1 MNYKPDEKDWMAYL
15 YGELEGEEKE
25 KMDLHLLENA
35 EARNEFEK
43 FQKLRT
49 IMSSVEDKEVI
60 APPIFIDGSK
70 QRFLWNTPYFKVIT
84 SIAASLLLVL
94 LAGKFTDT
102 RISFS
107 GNEFRMSFGETRIAK
122 PTDSVDG
129 IKASLTPEQV
139 QQMINASLESNNTAI
154 QANWRESQQKLDASI
169 RRNLALNS
177 SKIDNLVKNVSSA
190 SQQQISQYVATIQT
204 ENMRQVKDY
213 FQLTSGEQKKYIEGL
228 LVDFAEY
235 LQQQRANDLQVVQT
249 QLNSLQQN
257 TDVFKQETEQ
267 ILTSI
272 ITNVGTDQTSKEIKN

>member
-1 MNYKPDEKDWMAYL
+1 MNYKPDEKNWMAYL

-25 KMDLHLLENA
+25 KMDLYLMENA
-35 EARNEFEK
+35 EAKNEFEN
-43 FQKLRT
+43 FRKLRH

-60 APPIFIDGSK
+60 APPIFIDGSRQ
-70 QRFLWNTPYFKVIT
+70 QRFLWNAQYFRVIMG
-84 SIAASLLLVL
+84 IAASLLLVL
-94 LAGKFTDT
+94 LVGKLTDT

-107 GNEFRMSFGETRIAK
+107 GNEFRMSFGETEAAK
-122 PTDSVDG
+122 PIEAFKG
-129 IKASLTPEQV
+129 QPSLTPEQV
-139 QQMINASLESNNTAI
+139 QQMINASLENSNTAM
-154 QANWRESQQKLDASI
+154 QANWKESQQKLDASI
-169 RRNLALNS
+169 RQNLAVNS
-177 SKIDNLVKNVSSA
+177 TKIDNLVRNVSSA
-190 SQQQISQYVATIQT
+190 SQQQINQYVATIQT